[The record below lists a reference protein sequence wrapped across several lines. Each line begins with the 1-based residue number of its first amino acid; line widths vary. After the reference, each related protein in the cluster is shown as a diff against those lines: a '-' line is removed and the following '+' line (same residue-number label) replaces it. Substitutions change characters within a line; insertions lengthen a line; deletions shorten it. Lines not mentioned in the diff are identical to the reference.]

1 MAMNSSRNFTIVCED
16 YYALAHLV
24 PPWHG
29 DPLTVA
35 LAVLYVIVI
44 VSAIVGNVLVCIAV
58 CISSS
63 LRRATSSYFIF
74 SLALSDIGT
83 ASLSMPFDLEALTL
97 SGCWPKGRGEGLCIV
112 WTVTYLITVPTSIL
126 NLFALSVDRY
136 KTLRDPWDRFKESPS
151 MTPRRAVAIIV
162 FIWVYCLLFA
172 LVPVLGVQYYGPQTL
187 LYGRCIFNISP
198 TTSMVSSFLNFYLPM
213 FAMCWIYYR
222 IYQIAHTQYNIP
234 TGLEKHDYSIVKPT
248 SSLSQ
253 IGADKKSV
261 TEVNDDE
268 EMEDR
273 LESAFFPLELQ
284 GSDVQARE
292 PEEGDG
298 PASVKEVVNT
308 CEHEKTGSE
317 TVSGVE
323 NQAFDQNDTDTVNVV
338 ATVIDVN
345 ARKERS
351 GVKPFKK
358 NKPADPCAYS
368 AKTTIP
374 RVMDKKTDASR
385 GSRKRSTAP
394 AHQVT
399 AISQIPAQRVAKDE
413 HSDCELVNKC
423 REVTQESS
431 TDTTKGEGNNNSDPI
446 QGEVLAFGDGN
457 SDKETNGS
465 SIKRTEEGQSDLER
479 IQTTPSIII
488 QYPRHSEDS
497 ADDDIPAGHP
507 ARETFYP
514 ENPTSNA
521 ADKGINRLKIARC
534 STRTIAAGKTQG
546 NIDKL
551 GATQGSIQGI
561 RKKRYRV
568 FVKNTKAARTIAIIV
583 SAYLT
588 CWVPFTTI
596 SIVVNLCE
604 GPCWDAIP
612 NAVWA
617 VLMLVGYLNSAL
629 NPLLFSHQNP
639 HFRRAY
645 RRMLRA
651 LCSCC

>member
-1 MAMNSSRNFTIVCED
+1 
-16 YYALAHLV
+16 
-24 PPWHG
+24 
-29 DPLTVA
+29 
-35 LAVLYVIVI
+35 VIVI

-253 IGADKKSV
+253 IGADKKS
-261 TEVNDDE
+261 
-268 EMEDR
+268 
-273 LESAFFPLELQ
+273 
-284 GSDVQARE
+284 
-292 PEEGDG
+292 
-298 PASVKEVVNT
+298 
-308 CEHEKTGSE
+308 
-317 TVSGVE
+317 
-323 NQAFDQNDTDTVNVV
+323 
-338 ATVIDVN
+338 
-345 ARKERS
+345 
-351 GVKPFKK
+351 
-358 NKPADPCAYS
+358 
-368 AKTTIP
+368 
-374 RVMDKKTDASR
+374 
-385 GSRKRSTAP
+385 
-394 AHQVT
+394 
-399 AISQIPAQRVAKDE
+399 
-413 HSDCELVNKC
+413 
-423 REVTQESS
+423 
-431 TDTTKGEGNNNSDPI
+431 
-446 QGEVLAFGDGN
+446 
-457 SDKETNGS
+457 
-465 SIKRTEEGQSDLER
+465 
-479 IQTTPSIII
+479 
-488 QYPRHSEDS
+488 
-497 ADDDIPAGHP
+497 
-507 ARETFYP
+507 
-514 ENPTSNA
+514 
-521 ADKGINRLKIARC
+521 
-534 STRTIAAGKTQG
+534 
-546 NIDKL
+546 
-551 GATQGSIQGI
+551 GI